1 MRIGRGIVGI
11 LIATAMMAGCNGE
24 YEPQQE
30 TQKPVVVDFAL
41 TVAKPAQKGTTRMAT
56 DNMTGSANNINLLY
70 VLPFIKDGAI
80 AVGDE
85 YETTSTITG
94 LSLKKAVGNEA
105 FFTSSCSFAPG
116 VNQLLAYGNDKN
128 RLAGPVKGAL
138 VDTYGDCQP
147 ADIHFNL
154 KPIKTRKEYQENT
167 TAQALADY
175 LTSIANAKTA
185 GDKTWKDDVI
195 GDTDHSKNLKL
206 LYKNFINELS
216 EGVGAPLPGST
227 ANVNKWVTE
236 LQTQL
241 NSLTLTGTDDDI
253 KTAILAAISA
263 DYSKLNPETGAW
275 KKFPSSIGLPDGAAV
290 VRWNGTAFVPEV
302 QTTTISDINNIER
315 FTYPA
320 EIYYFANSPTM
331 VSDADL
337 SSNFSD
343 KSKWG
348 KDPNDNSD
356 TDFVLDGFSEGA
368 VTSTTATV
376 AMKNPLQY
384 GVGKLSVQ
392 VKSNAETLNDATP
405 TTPQSVTVGTDKFK
419 LTGIIV
425 GGQLPVGFDFR
436 PETLYPSYSEAD
448 MSFIY
453 DTQLGSDPIYLKT
466 TLSPSA
472 DTYISTLVLQSY
484 DYRNVKIVLE
494 FENNSGNDFKGL
506 DGTVYR
512 GTKFYLVG
520 EVTPKDVVGVE
531 QPYDNRVFTQD
542 YITTITV
549 NVKTLAKAYNV
560 LPNLMS
566 PRLEMG
572 LELTPKWEEATPSD
586 VIL

>member
-1 MRIGRGIVGI
+1 
-11 LIATAMMAGCNGE
+11 MMAGCNGE
-24 YEPQQE
+24 NEPQQE
-30 TQKPVVVDFAL
+30 SQKPVVVDFAL
-41 TVAKPAQKGTTRMAT
+41 TVAKPAQKGTTRMAA
-56 DNMTGSANNINLLY
+56 DNMTGLASNIHLLY
-70 VLPFIKDGAI
+70 VLPFIKAGAI

-85 YETTSTITG
+85 YEPTSSITG
-94 LSLKKAVGNEA
+94 LTLNKTVTNEA

-116 VNQLLAYGNDKN
+116 VNKLLAYGNDQN
-128 RLAGPVKGAL
+128 RSAGPVKGAL
-138 VDTYGDCQP
+138 VETYGDCQP

-154 KPIKTRKEYQENT
+154 KPIKTRAEYQSNT

-175 LTSIANAKTA
+175 LTAIAKATTA
-185 GDKTWKDDVI
+185 GDKTWKDDA
-195 GDTDHSKNLKL
+195 TDASLRL

-216 EGVGAPLPGST
+216 EGVGAPLPGSA
-227 ANVNKWVTE
+227 ANVKEWGVQLKNYLDALSLDGGTTE
-236 LQTQL
+236 Q
-241 NSLTLTGTDDDI
+241 NATDVAI
-253 KTAILAAISA
+253 KTAI
-263 DYSKLNPETGAW
+263 ETEIAKWNDDWSG
-275 KKFPSSIGLPDGAAV
+275 FPSSIGLPDGAAV
-290 VRWNGTAFVPEV
+290 VRWNGTTFVPEV

-337 SSNFSD
+337 SGNFSD
-343 KSKWG
+343 KNKWE
-348 KDPNDNSD
+348 KDPDNNSD

-368 VTSTTATV
+368 VTSTTSTV

-384 GVGKLSVQ
+384 GVGKLQVQ
-392 VKSNAETLNDATP
+392 VKSNADALNDA
-405 TTPQSVTVGTDKFK
+405 TPQSVTVGTNKFK

-453 DTQLGSDPIYLKT
+453 DTQLGGTINLST
-466 TLSPSA
+466 TESSA
-472 DTYISTLVLQSY
+472 VNTLVLQSY

-494 FENNSGNDFKGL
+494 FENNSDKDFKGL

-520 EVTPKDVVGVE
+520 EIDYTQFTNDPEIPDDVKT
-531 QPYDNRVFTQD
+531 RVFTQD
-542 YITTITV
+542 YITTITI

-572 LELTPKWEEATPSD
+572 LELTPKWEQATTTD

>member
-24 YEPQQE
+24 YEPQQD

-94 LSLKKAVGNEA
+94 LSLKRAVENEA

-154 KPIKTRKEYQENT
+154 KPIMTRADYQENT

-195 GDTDHSKNLKL
+195 GNTDHSKNLKL

-337 SSNFSD
+337 SGNFDSESTWAD
-343 KSKWG
+343 
-348 KDPNDNSD
+348 
-356 TDFVLDGFSEGA
+356 VIDGFSERA

-405 TTPQSVTVGTDKFK
+405 QSVEVGSNSFP
-419 LTGIIV
+419 LAGIIV

-453 DTQLGSDPIYLKT
+453 DTQLGSTIN
-466 TLSPSA
+466 LSTSKSSA
-472 DTYISTLVLQSY
+472 VSTLVLQSY

-494 FENNSGNDFKGL
+494 FENNSDKDFKGL
-506 DGTVYR
+506 DGTVYK

-520 EVTPKDVVGVE
+520 EIDYTKFTEDATIPDDVKT
-531 QPYDNRVFTQD
+531 RVFTQD

-549 NVKTLAKAYNV
+549 NVTTLAKAYNV

>member
-24 YEPQQE
+24 YEPQQD

-216 EGVGAPLPGST
+216 EGVGAPLPGSA

-241 NSLTLTGTDDDI
+241 NSLTLTGTDDDDI

-302 QTTTISDINNIER
+302 QTTTIADINNIER

-337 SSNFSD
+337 SGNFDSESTWAD
-343 KSKWG
+343 
-348 KDPNDNSD
+348 
-356 TDFVLDGFSEGA
+356 VIDGFSDGA
-368 VTSTTATV
+368 VTATTKTV

-436 PETLYPSYSEAD
+436 PETRYPSYSEAD

-453 DTQLGSDPIYLKT
+453 DTQLGGTINLST
-466 TLSPSA
+466 TESSA
-472 DTYISTLVLQSY
+472 VSTLVLQSY

-494 FENNSGNDFKGL
+494 FENNSDKDFKGL
-506 DGTVYR
+506 DGTVYK

-520 EVTPKDVVGVE
+520 EIDYTKFTEDATIPDDVKT
-531 QPYDNRVFTQD
+531 RVFTQD

>member
-1 MRIGRGIVGI
+1 
-11 LIATAMMAGCNGE
+11 MMAGCNGE
-24 YEPQQE
+24 NEPQQE
-30 TQKPVVVDFAL
+30 SQKPVVVDFAL
-41 TVAKPAQKGTTRMAT
+41 TVAKPAQKGTTRMAA
-56 DNMTGSANNINLLY
+56 DNMTGLADNIHLLY
-70 VLPFIKDGAI
+70 VLPFIKAGAI

-85 YETTSTITG
+85 YEPTSSITG
-94 LSLKKAVGNEA
+94 LTLNKTVTNEA
-105 FFTSSCSFAPG
+105 FFTSSCSFATG
-116 VNQLLAYGNDKN
+116 VNKLLAYGNDKN
-128 RLAGPVKGAL
+128 RSAGPVKGAL
-138 VDTYGDCQP
+138 VETYGDCQP

-154 KPIKTRKEYQENT
+154 KPIKTRAEYQANT
-167 TAQALADY
+167 TAKALAGY
-175 LTSIANAKTA
+175 LTAIANATTD
-185 GDKTWKDDVI
+185 GNKTWKDDA
-195 GDTDHSKNLKL
+195 TDASLRL

-216 EGVGAPLPGST
+216 EGIGAPLPGSA
-227 ANVNKWVTE
+227 ANVKEWGNQLKQYLNALALNEGTTE
-236 LQTQL
+236 QNT
-241 NSLTLTGTDDDI
+241 TDAAIKDAI
-253 KTAILAAISA
+253 KTKIDLWNN
-263 DYSKLNPETGAW
+263 DW
-275 KKFPSSIGLPDGAAV
+275 KDFPFSIGLPDGAAV

-302 QTTTISDINNIER
+302 QTTTISDINNIDR

-337 SSNFSD
+337 SGNFSD
-343 KSKWG
+343 KNKWE
-348 KDPNDNSD
+348 KDPDNNSD

-368 VTSTTATV
+368 VTSTTSTV

-384 GVGKLSVQ
+384 GVGKLQVQ
-392 VKSNAETLNDATP
+392 VKSNADALNDA
-405 TTPQSVTVGTDKFK
+405 TPQSVTVGTNKFK

-453 DTQLGSDPIYLKT
+453 DTQLGGTINLST
-466 TLSPSA
+466 TESSA
-472 DTYISTLVLQSY
+472 VNTLVLQSY

-494 FENNSGNDFKGL
+494 FENNSDKDFKGL

-520 EVTPKDVVGVE
+520 EIDYTQFTNDPEIPDDVKT
-531 QPYDNRVFTQD
+531 RVFTQD
-542 YITTITV
+542 YITTITI

-572 LELTPKWEEATPSD
+572 LELTPKWEQATTTD